1 MPFKPCSLWWP
12 GGGGGRWEV
21 QAWVLDMVQCGGKGC
36 VLLITTISFISSCP
50 AEPQGITLLLLLL
63 LDI

>member
-1 MPFKPCSLWWP
+1 M
-12 GGGGGRWEV
+12 
-21 QAWVLDMVQCGGKGC
+21 LDMVQCGGKGC